1 MARYLVTRFFGFLFV
16 VVTVSF
22 ITYAIMASVPGG
34 PFDETNMPL
43 SADAKANMLRKY
55 GLDQPF
61 YVQWAKYMGN
71 ALQGDFGTSFRQ
83 PTKTVAE
90 LILPYW
96 GTSLL
101 LGVLSLAWS
110 IPVGIFLG
118 VLAALRRNTWI
129 DGAVSTFSLLTV
141 TMPLIAWI
149 ILGQIV
155 FAINLKIL
163 PYAGWKPVQDPR
175 TLIMPV
181 IIFGLGAVG
190 QLARFTR
197 SGMLDVLGQDY
208 VRTARAKG
216 VNRNGVIFKHAMRNM
231 LIPVVTLIGPII
243 ANIFTGSALI
253 EFGFVI
259 PGIGRF
265 FLDGIYGRDY
275 PLLMSIV
282 LIGTTALA
290 LSYLFTDVLY
300 TVLDPRIRLT
310 GGAR

>member
-1 MARYLVTRFFGFLFV
+1 MANYLLSRLAGFVFV
-16 VVTVSF
+16 IVAVSF
-22 ITYAIMASVPGG
+22 VTFAIMHSVPGG

-43 SADAKANMLRKY
+43 SPEAKANIRAKY

-71 ALQGDFGTSFRQ
+71 ALQGDFGTSFLY
-83 PTKTVAE
+83 PTKKVSE

-101 LGVLSLAWS
+101 LGGLSIAWS
-110 IPVGIFLG
+110 IPAGIGLG
-118 VLAALRRNTWI
+118 VLAALKRNTWL
-129 DGAVSTFSLLTV
+129 DGVISTFSLVTV
-141 TMPLIAWI
+141 TMPMIAWI

-163 PYAGWKPVQDPR
+163 PYAGWKPVDDPR
-175 TLIMPV
+175 TLILPV
-181 IIFGLGAVG
+181 IIFGLGTVG

-216 VNRNGVIFKHAMRNM
+216 LHRNGVIFKHAMRNM
-231 LIPVVTLIGPII
+231 LIPIITLVGPIV
-243 ANIFTGSALI
+243 ANIFTGSALV

-275 PLLMSIV
+275 PLLMAIV

-290 LSYLFTDVLY
+290 LAYLLTDVLY
-300 TVLDPRIRLT
+300 TILDPRIRLT
-310 GGAR
+310 GKTS